1 MSCRSWLTESQSFFL
16 GILDP
21 LLNEFMDNNQ
31 FFKSFTGQVFFLEE
45 NYVPKNVINNFRKL
59 RNIIL
64 NTQSEFIQYI
74 VEEEISEHI
83 NTDFQKQFDH
93 IEKNYSKQF

>member
-1 MSCRSWLTESQSFFL
+1 
-16 GILDP
+16 
-21 LLNEFMDNNQ
+21 MDNNQ

-83 NTDFQKQFDH
+83 NTDFKKQFGH
-93 IEKNYSKQF
+93 IESNYSLQFNDEIKLRYCSNKYIYAIVCVTL